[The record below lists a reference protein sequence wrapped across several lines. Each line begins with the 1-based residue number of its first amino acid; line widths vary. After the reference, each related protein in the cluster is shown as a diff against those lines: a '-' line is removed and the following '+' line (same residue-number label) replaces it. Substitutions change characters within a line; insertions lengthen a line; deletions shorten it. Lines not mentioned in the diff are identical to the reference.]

1 MTLVIT
7 RELVKGVLVPVLAVG
22 VVVQTAHHDRSA
34 GRATGGG
41 GEGVEEKRPVCGQG
55 IDGRGPGNFVSIAP
69 ESGRFVVGDEKD
81 DVFLSRKKK
90 VRQGN
95 EREGG
100 NEVAN
105 NHAEQGCPTNRQRSR
120 VWIGRQGGLDWRA
133 RLSSGST

>member
-1 MTLVIT
+1 MEDFFRSGVVFSDVSGPVTRIRHGPGEGQSDDVVIT

-41 GEGVEEKRPVCGQG
+41 GKGVEEKRPVCGQG

-69 ESGRFVVGDEKD
+69 ESGRLVVGDKKD

-95 EREGG
+95 ER
-100 NEVAN
+100 
-105 NHAEQGCPTNRQRSR
+105 R
-120 VWIGRQGGLDWRA
+120 GRQ
-133 RLSSGST
+133 